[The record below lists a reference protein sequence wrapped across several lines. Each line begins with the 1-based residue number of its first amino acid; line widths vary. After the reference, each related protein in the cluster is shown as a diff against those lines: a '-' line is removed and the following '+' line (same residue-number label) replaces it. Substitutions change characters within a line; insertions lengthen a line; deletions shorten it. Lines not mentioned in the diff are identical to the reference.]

1 MHPNLEDTLSRLEVR
16 TMGQGAPL
24 ILVHGIQGTQAAWE
38 PVLPYLADR
47 RVILPNLPG
56 RAGSPRCANLH
67 DEAMAAYY
75 HLDHYADL
83 LAALVQRCVQQY
95 QAPVSLAGWSMG
107 VSVILRLWQRHGGAG
122 LDRLI
127 LISGTPCA
135 AQANWFAA
143 VEVEAVVA
151 EAQARAQRLGLTQVA
166 DPQAV
171 AWTWRSARA
180 LDQREVLPTINIPTL
195 VLHGQDDQDSP
206 LAHGEMLARGIPG
219 AQWRPLPGQAHAVL
233 ATATADVGSAMRE
246 FLG

>member
-1 MHPNLEDTLSRLEVR
+1 MHTLLEDTLSGLEVR
-16 TMGQGAPL
+16 TTGQGAPL
-24 ILVHGIQGTQAAWE
+24 ILVHGIQGTRAAWE

-47 RVILPNLPG
+47 LCILPNLPG
-56 RAGSPRCANLH
+56 RAGSPRCAQAE
-67 DEAMAAYY
+67 DEAMAAFY

-83 LAALVQRCVQQY
+83 LAALVRRCAQQY
-95 QAPVSLAGWSMG
+95 HAPVSLAGWSMG
-107 VSVILRLWQRHGGAG
+107 VSVILRLWARHGGADLG
-122 LDRLI
+122 RLV

-135 AQANWFAA
+135 AQANWFGA
-143 VEVEAVVA
+143 VAVQAVVA

-166 DPQAV
+166 DPLAV

-180 LDQREVLPTINIPTL
+180 LDQRDVLPSINLPTL

-219 AQWRPLPGQAHAVL
+219 AQWRLLPGQAHAVL

>member
-1 MHPNLEDTLSRLEVR
+1 MHPFIEDTLSRLEVR
-16 TMGQGAPL
+16 STGEGAPL

-38 PVLPYLADR
+38 PVLSYLAGR
-47 RVILPNLPG
+47 QVILPNLPG
-56 RAGSPRCANLH
+56 RAGSPRCPDAG
-67 DEAMAAYY
+67 DAAMAAYY
-75 HLDHYADL
+75 NLDHYADL
-83 LAALVQRCVQQY
+83 LAALVQRCARQH

-122 LDRLI
+122 LDRLV
-127 LISGTPCA
+127 LVSGTPCA

-143 VEVEAVVA
+143 VEVEAVVT
-151 EAQARAQRLGLTQVA
+151 EAQARAHRLGLTQVA

-180 LDQREVLPTINIPTL
+180 LDQRAVLPTIDIPTL

-206 LAHGEMLARGIPG
+206 LAHGEMLARCIPG
-219 AQWRPLPGQAHAVL
+219 AQWRLLPGQAHAVL
-233 ATATADVGSAMRE
+233 ATATADVGSAMRD

>member
-1 MHPNLEDTLSRLEVR
+1 M
-16 TMGQGAPL
+16 
-24 ILVHGIQGTQAAWE
+24 
-38 PVLPYLADR
+38 
-47 RVILPNLPG
+47 
-56 RAGSPRCANLH
+56 
-67 DEAMAAYY
+67 
-75 HLDHYADL
+75 
-83 LAALVQRCVQQY
+83 
-95 QAPVSLAGWSMG
+95 
-107 VSVILRLWQRHGGAG
+107 
-122 LDRLI
+122 
-127 LISGTPCA
+127 
-135 AQANWFAA
+135 
-143 VEVEAVVA
+143 EAVVA

-180 LDQREVLPTINIPTL
+180 LDQREVLPTINTPTL